1 MHNATLAGPQP
12 NMNSIAHNAT
22 STRMW
27 PRIGRRL
34 KPEKPGFNLETNN
47 EAAPSW

>member
-1 MHNATLAGPQP
+1 VAK
-12 NMNSIAHNAT
+12 
-22 STRMW
+22 R
-27 PRIGRRL
+27 RRRRL